1 VQHVNTTQR
10 MPEAVATDQGY
21 RIVTAI
27 VSAVEGDKFWTVEA
41 IPQLALRAA
50 SCVTVPQVG
59 DTVLLARSESDF
71 WIIAVLASTGS
82 RECNLQASQVTVSA
96 DTISMASQTLHT
108 SSQAWRAEHLEL
120 VLSATSMHARV
131 GALDWLGEKVT
142 SWIDWVFS
150 RQRRVMREVAEIE
163 SVQCGTFHLQA
174 DNTLCMNAQTSLL
187 TAHGM
192 MKIDAAQ
199 IHLG

>member
-1 VQHVNTTQR
+1 MQHANTTQR
-10 MPEAVATDQGY
+10 MPEAVLTDQGY

-27 VSAVEGDKFWTVEA
+27 VSAAEGDKFWTVEA
-41 IPQLALRAA
+41 VPKLALRAA

-59 DTVLLARSESDF
+59 DTVLLARSESDL
-71 WIIAVLASTGS
+71 WIIAVLACTGS
-82 RECNLQASQVTVSA
+82 RECSLQASQVTVSA
-96 DTISMASQTLHT
+96 DMVSMASRTLHT

-142 SWIDWVFS
+142 SWIDWAFS
-150 RQRRVMREVAEIE
+150 RQRRVIREVAEIE

-192 MKIDAAQ
+192 MKVDAAQ
-199 IHLG
+199 IHIG